1 MAILRWLL
9 FPFAALYGW
18 MMRVRNGQYD
28 RRYRPVVEFDRSV
41 IAVGNLSM
49 GGTGKT
55 PMTEWLIREL
65 KGDYKLATISRGYGR
80 KTSGFRLAGEQD
92 DASTLG
98 DEPYQFYL
106 KFGAD
111 ILVSVCEE
119 RILAVPEIVQ
129 DHEDVAVFLLDD
141 AYQHRKIHRD
151 FNVLLTAYDRP
162 FYSDFLVPAGGLRE
176 ERKGAGRADAI
187 VVTKCPA
194 ILANEEKQ
202 QISDSIKQYSGDR
215 PVYFSHIGY
224 DKPVRAIGEQV
235 EMQGQ
240 VIVITGI
247 ARPDAF
253 VAAAEEQWSVIQ
265 HFDFQDHYA
274 FRATDL
280 NKMLQ
285 TVKDSQK
292 PVSLLTTEKDM
303 VRLLSMK
310 EHPVFQQASLFYI
323 PIRFVIDKEDD
334 FRKQLLKVLELH

>member
-1 MAILRWLL
+1 
-9 FPFAALYGW
+9 
-18 MMRVRNGQYD
+18 
-28 RRYRPVVEFDRSV
+28 VEFDRPV
-41 IAVGNLSM
+41 ISVGNLSM

-55 PMTEWLIREL
+55 PMIEWLIREL
-65 KGDYKLATISRGYGR
+65 KGDHKLATISRGYRR

-151 FNVLLTAYDRP
+151 FNILLTAFDRP
-162 FYSDFLVPAGGLRE
+162 FYNDFVVPAGGLRE
-176 ERKGAGRADAI
+176 GRKGAARADAI
-187 VVTKCPA
+187 IVTKCPA
-194 ILANEEKQ
+194 TLADEAKQ
-202 QISDSIKQYSGDR
+202 QISSSIKQYSGDR

-224 DKPVRAIGEQV
+224 DQPVRAIGDQV
-235 EMQGQ
+235 EMRGE

-247 ARPDAF
+247 ARPDGF
-253 VAAAEEQWSVIQ
+253 VAAAKEQWSVIR

-274 FRATDL
+274 FRAADL
-280 NKMLQ
+280 DKMLQ

-303 VRLLSMK
+303 VRLLSFR
-310 EHPVFQQASLFYI
+310 EHPLFQQASLFYI

-334 FRKQLLKVLELH
+334 FRKQVLKVLELH